1 MLNRERERRRRTRL
15 CMNAR
20 RVALALGLTGLM
32 CVSAAPAAPAAA
44 GDERRGSVPPGT
56 SQDGSGPSAGA
67 IKGGSIESKDTAD
80 PDDSKRQ
87 EVERCRD
94 LTGTL
99 RSQCLADA
107 RIKDTGRPASK

>member
-1 MLNRERERRRRTRL
+1 MSNRAGSRSTRS
-15 CMNAR
+15 CRHAR
-20 RVALALGLTGLM
+20 RVAVALGLAGLM
-32 CVSAAPAAPAAA
+32 CASVAPAAE

-87 EVERCRD
+87 ELERCRD

-107 RIKDTGRPASK
+107 RNKDAGRPAAK